1 MNNTF
6 YICYRLK
13 KKAKINMSLLSIIT
27 KIINP
32 KPNQIV
38 PHRWAKKDDVEK
50 WILNYHPDPGYPN
63 QLKQE
68 WKTKQK

>member
-1 MNNTF
+1 M
-6 YICYRLK
+6 R
-13 KKAKINMSLLSIIT
+13 LLSIIT

-68 WKTKQK
+68 WKIKQK